1 MPLLNTS
8 RIAAA
13 FALAAKVHESQKRK
27 GTSIPYIS
35 HPMAVASQVLVWGGT
50 EDQFIA
56 ALLHDVLED
65 GGVEYAES
73 IEADFGPNVL
83 RIVKALSDALPKA
96 GEKKKPWVERK
107 TEYLAHLAQA
117 DDEVL
122 LVSAADKWHNLTS
135 IRDDQRKVGDE
146 GFRRFVWS
154 TPVMEEK
161 KRLTLWYYREV
172 VRIYLERGGA
182 GADALERLLREV
194 EDDAAPEL
202 RA

>member
-1 MPLLNTS
+1 MPLLNTP

-13 FALAAKVHESQKRK
+13 FALAAKVHENQKRK
-27 GTSIPYIS
+27 GTAIPYIS
-35 HPMAVASQVLVWGGT
+35 HPMAVASQVLVWGGS

-65 GGVEYAES
+65 GGVEYAET

-107 TEYLAHLAQA
+107 TEYFAHLAEA

-122 LVSAADKWHNLTS
+122 LVSAADKWHNLSS
-135 IRDDQRKVGDE
+135 IRDDRLKIGDE
-146 GFRRFVWS
+146 VFKRFVGS
-154 TPVMEEK
+154 TPVLEEK

-172 VRIYLERGGA
+172 VRIYRERSVA
-182 GADALERLLREV
+182 GADALERIFREV
-194 EDDAAPEL
+194 EGDSAPQ
-202 RA
+202 A

>member
-1 MPLLNTS
+1 MPLLNTP

-13 FALAAKVHESQKRK
+13 FALAAKVHENQKRK
-27 GTSIPYIS
+27 GTAIPYIS
-35 HPMAVASQVLVWGGT
+35 HPMVVASQVLVWGGS

-65 GGVEYAES
+65 GGVEYAET

-107 TEYLAHLAQA
+107 TEYLAHLAEA

-122 LVSAADKWHNLTS
+122 LVSAADKWHNLSS
-135 IRDDQRKVGDE
+135 IRDDRLKIGDE
-146 GFRRFVWS
+146 VFKRFVGS
-154 TPVMEEK
+154 TPVLEEK

-172 VRIYLERGGA
+172 VRIYRERSVA
-182 GADALERLLREV
+182 GADALERIFREV
-194 EDDAAPEL
+194 EGDSAPQ
-202 RA
+202 A